1 MIEIFNNFLSLLKM
15 IEIDFNTI
23 EIKLVQVNRDKDK
36 WFLYNQYDNTQDIGE
51 IKKITL
57 DKVQLEEIYPFTLG
71 NNQDLNLDTF
81 IEALDDR
88 SLAILLQE
96 YISLER
102 VKPIDNDIESIVS
115 NINSLE
121 DILSLSY
128 EYIEYEEY
136 IFDIFSQVGYEF
148 SSLLHETVIN
158 KEIERILA
166 EMRTL
171 KQQTLG
177 CGKSIAILKDIA
189 IKDFNIDISQESL
202 YLVDAGGL
210 EYCREGSSERNYHIA
225 SALWFTLLETE
236 GIYQTKIRSLPI
248 WAIELLRF
256 VLPKALKSSNYHLS
270 ALDTTVFKTA
280 EELNADGGL
289 YQEFDMAYQA
299 ANYLLK

>member
-1 MIEIFNNFLSLLKM
+1 MIEIYNNFLSLLKM
-15 IEIDFNTI
+15 IEIDFNNI
-23 EIKLVQVNRDKDK
+23 EIKLVKINRDKDK

-57 DKVQLEEIYPFTLG
+57 DKVQLDEIYPFTLG
-71 NNQDLNLDTF
+71 NNQELNLDTF

-96 YISLER
+96 YISLEK
-102 VKPIDNDIESIVS
+102 VKPIDNDIEAIVS

-166 EMRTL
+166 EMKIL
-171 KQQTLG
+171 KLQTIG
-177 CGKSIAILKDIA
+177 CAKSISILKDIA
-189 IKDFNIDISQESL
+189 IRDFNIDSSQEGL

-210 EYCREGSSERNYHIA
+210 EYCREGSSERNYQIA
-225 SALWFTLLETE
+225 SALWFTLLETD

-256 VLPKALKSSNYHLS
+256 VLPRALKSSNYQLS
-270 ALDTTVFKTA
+270 ALDTTIFKTA

-299 ANYLLK
+299 AKYLLK